1 MICRMLAVL
10 SCGLTFIGST
20 CLAQQVGDVSPAT
33 SSPATSS
40 PQPTPAV
47 SSSGWQR
54 DDRLTLSG
62 DGATL
67 TGTNGGGGGSAG
79 YLHQLSPD
87 ALVGLGAEYQSLYT
101 ANWAFGSLSAAF
113 SHALTASTRWNVH
126 AEIHEGEGHT
136 AGQRFDYGIEALGV
150 GSSIPGGFA
159 LDLEERQIDVATSH
173 GSLPKATLSKNWGTH
188 WLTTVAYAHSYG
200 GNLNTNYTLARVD
213 FYSSFVNL
221 LAGGSIGHVNP
232 VVVNIDGLLGP
243 TETLHLDEDFAGLS
257 KSFGRCD
264 VMLLADAID
273 LQGSHHFIGT
283 LAVTVHL
290 H

>member
-1 MICRMLAVL
+1 MIARMRAVL
-10 SCGLTFIGST
+10 SCGLTLVGST
-20 CLAQQVGDVSPAT
+20 CLAQQVSGVSPAT
-33 SSPATSS
+33 ASPESAPVANTSAW
-40 PQPTPAV
+40 QP
-47 SSSGWQR
+47 
-54 DDRLTLSG
+54 DDRLILSG

-67 TGTNGGGGGSAG
+67 TGTNGGGGGSAA

-87 ALVGLGAEYQSLYT
+87 ALVGLAAEYQSLYT

-113 SHALTASTRWNVH
+113 GHALTASTRWNVH
-126 AEIHEGEGHT
+126 AEIHEGAGHT

-173 GSLPKATLSKNWGTH
+173 GSLPKAALSKNWGTH
-188 WLTTVAYAHSYG
+188 WLTTVAYAHSFG

-221 LAGGSIGHVNP
+221 LAGGSIGRVNP
-232 VVVNIDGLLGP
+232 VVVNIDGLFLESQ
-243 TETLHLDEDFAGLS
+243 TRHLNEGFAGLG
-257 KSFGRCD
+257 KSLGSCD
-264 VMLLADAID
+264 LMLLADEID

-283 LAVTVHL
+283 LAVTLHL

>member
-1 MICRMLAVL
+1 MIARLRAVL
-10 SCGLTFIGST
+10 SCGLTLVGST
-20 CLAQQVGDVSPAT
+20 CLAQQISDANPAT
-33 SSPATSS
+33 SSAESAPVANTS
-40 PQPTPAV
+40 A
-47 SSSGWQR
+47 WQR

-67 TGTNGGGGGSAG
+67 SGTNGGGGGSAG

-87 ALVGLGAEYQSLYT
+87 ALVGLAAEYQSLFT
-101 ANWAFGSLSAAF
+101 ANWTFGSLSGAF
-113 SHALTASTRWNVH
+113 SHALTASTRWDVH

-136 AGQRFDYGIEALGV
+136 AGARFDYGIEAVGV

-173 GSLPKATLSKNWGTH
+173 GSLPKAALSKNWGKH

-221 LAGGSIGHVNP
+221 LGGGSIGRVNP
-232 VVVNIDGLLGP
+232 VVLNIDGIFEA
-243 TETLHLDEDFAGLS
+243 TQTRHLNEAFAGLG

-264 VMLLADAID
+264 LLMLADEID

-283 LAVTVHL
+283 LAVTLHL

>member
-1 MICRMLAVL
+1 MIARMRAVL
-10 SCGLTFIGST
+10 SCGLTLVGST
-20 CLAQQVGDVSPAT
+20 CLAQQVSGVSPAT
-33 SSPATSS
+33 GSPESAPVANTS
-40 PQPTPAV
+40 A
-47 SSSGWQR
+47 WQR

-87 ALVGLGAEYQSLYT
+87 ALVGLAAEYQSLYT
-101 ANWAFGSLSAAF
+101 ANWAFGSLSGAF
-113 SHALTASTRWNVH
+113 SHALTSSTRWDVH

-173 GSLPKATLSKNWGTH
+173 GSLPKATLSKNFGKH

-221 LAGGSIGHVNP
+221 LAGGSIGRVNP
-232 VVVNIDGLLGP
+232 VVLNIDGIFEA
-243 TETLHLDEDFAGLS
+243 TQTRHLDEEFAGLG
-257 KSFGRCD
+257 KLFGRCD
-264 VMLLADAID
+264 LMLLADEID

-283 LAVTVHL
+283 LAVTLHL